1 MAMTVYQQAFY
12 NHTNSSRCK
21 TPNISY
27 ANDLRFTTIQILVGV
42 KRYFQRT
49 SIILGFTTIQ
59 ILVGVKPQI
68 IILHICM
75 VLASDINTLIYFKQN
90 AFTSTSSPLGRKI
103 ALTYYKICILFL
115 FLINKII

>member
-1 MAMTVYQQAFY
+1 M
-12 NHTNSSRCK
+12 
-21 TPNISY
+21 
-27 ANDLRFTTIQILVGV
+27 LVGV
-42 KRYFQRT
+42 KPEGIETR
-49 SIILGFTTIQ
+49 SLEGFTTIQ

-75 VLASDINTLIYFKQN
+75 VLASDINTLICFKQN
-90 AFTSTSSPLGRKI
+90 AFTLTSSPLGRKI

>member
-1 MAMTVYQQAFY
+1 MTSFY
-12 NHTNSSRCK
+12 NHTKLSRYKTGYMKRGISS
-21 TPNISY
+21 S
-27 ANDLRFTTIQILVGV
+27 FTTIQILA
-42 KRYFQRT
+42 
-49 SIILGFTTIQ
+49 
-59 ILVGVKPQI
+59 GVKPQI

>member
-1 MAMTVYQQAFY
+1 MLG
-12 NHTNSSRCK
+12 K
-21 TPNISY
+21 LIG
-27 ANDLRFTTIQILVGV
+27 FTAIQILVGV
-42 KRYFQRT
+42 KPRT
-49 SIILGFTTIQ
+49 MNINVDHCFTTIQ

>member
-1 MAMTVYQQAFY
+1 M
-12 NHTNSSRCK
+12 
-21 TPNISY
+21 
-27 ANDLRFTTIQILVGV
+27 QILVGV
-42 KRYFQRT
+42 KHKEDVKIPRKR
-49 SIILGFTTIQ
+49 FTTMQ

-115 FLINKII
+115 FLINEII

>member
-1 MAMTVYQQAFY
+1 MFG
-12 NHTNSSRCK
+12 K
-21 TPNISY
+21 LIG
-27 ANDLRFTTIQILVGV
+27 FTTIQILVGV
-42 KRYFQRT
+42 KLAYE
-49 SIILGFTTIQ
+49 ILGKLIGFTTMQ

-103 ALTYYKICILFL
+103 ALAYYKICILFL
-115 FLINKII
+115 FLINEII

>member
-1 MAMTVYQQAFY
+1 MFNRLQ
-12 NHTNSSRCK
+12 R
-21 TPNISY
+21 
-27 ANDLRFTTIQILVGV
+27 LRFTTIQILVGI
-42 KRYFQRT
+42 KHANDLRELAR
-49 SIILGFTTIQ
+49 GFTTIQ
-59 ILVGVKPQI
+59 ILAGVKPQI

-103 ALTYYKICILFL
+103 ALTYYEICILFL

>member
-1 MAMTVYQQAFY
+1 MCTTYIFNRIQ
-12 NHTNSSRCK
+12 R
-21 TPNISY
+21 
-27 ANDLRFTTIQILVGV
+27 LRFTTIQILAGV
-42 KRYFQRT
+42 KREKELPYKDTR
-49 SIILGFTTIQ
+49 FTTIQ
-59 ILVGVKPQI
+59 ILAGVKPKI

>member
-1 MAMTVYQQAFY
+1 MYNLYISRELNIQFY
-12 NHTNSSRCK
+12 NHTNFSKCK
-21 TPNISY
+21 TKSKVLKKEN
-27 ANDLRFTTIQILVGV
+27 RFTTM
-42 KRYFQRT
+42 
-49 SIILGFTTIQ
+49 Q

-115 FLINKII
+115 FLLINKII

>member
-1 MAMTVYQQAFY
+1 MFRLD
-12 NHTNSSRCK
+12 N
-21 TPNISY
+21 
-27 ANDLRFTTIQILVGV
+27 RFTTIQILVGV
-42 KRYFQRT
+42 KPQ
-49 SIILGFTTIQ
+49 IIMFRLDNRFTTIQ

>member
-1 MAMTVYQQAFY
+1 MCTTYIFNRLQ
-12 NHTNSSRCK
+12 R
-21 TPNISY
+21 
-27 ANDLRFTTIQILVGV
+27 LRFTTIQILAGV
-42 KRYFQRT
+42 KHANDLRELAR
-49 SIILGFTTIQ
+49 GFTTIQ
-59 ILVGVKPQI
+59 ILAGVKPQI

>member
-1 MAMTVYQQAFY
+1 MDCF
-12 NHTNSSRCK
+12 
-21 TPNISY
+21 II
-27 ANDLRFTTIQILVGV
+27 IQNP
-42 KRYFQRT
+42 
-49 SIILGFTTIQ
+49 
-59 ILVGVKPQI
+59 VGVKPQI

>member
-1 MAMTVYQQAFY
+1 MFG
-12 NHTNSSRCK
+12 K
-21 TPNISY
+21 LI
-27 ANDLRFTTIQILVGV
+27 DFTTIQILVGV
-42 KRYFQRT
+42 KLAYE
-49 SIILGFTTIQ
+49 ILGKLIGFTTMQ

-75 VLASDINTLIYFKQN
+75 VLASDINTLICFKQN
-90 AFTSTSSPLGRKI
+90 AFTLTSSPLGRKI